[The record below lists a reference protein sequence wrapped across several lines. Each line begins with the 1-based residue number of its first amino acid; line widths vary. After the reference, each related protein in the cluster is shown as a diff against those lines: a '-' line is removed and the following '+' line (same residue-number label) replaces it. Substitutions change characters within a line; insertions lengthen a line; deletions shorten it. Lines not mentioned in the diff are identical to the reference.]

1 MIRSKFE
8 NIRIAGIACAVP
20 TAKDVLADK
29 YSKIFGAE
37 AVQKFTQMTGVVS
50 RHYTSRYQTASDL
63 AYEAGK
69 HLLQKKNYDTEK
81 IGALIFVTQTPDY
94 FVPATSCVL
103 HKRLGLS
110 KDCLTFDINLGC
122 SGYVYGLQSISS
134 LMSLSNIESALL
146 LVGDTSTK
154 TYAPE
159 DKSACMLFGEGG
171 SATLLEKNTSNK
183 TIDTTF
189 RTDGNGFKAIII
201 PAGAYRNV
209 DASHERT
216 SWADGNLRSDFDLY
230 MNGTDVFNFTISE
243 VPKLINEFM
252 TDTKTTPE
260 EYDSIIMHQANLY
273 ILKQV
278 AKRCKI
284 PMEKVPVSM
293 DRYGN
298 TSVTSIPLTLSD
310 KYGDVSDKN
319 VNVLMTGFGIGLSW
333 GVVTAE
339 INTNDIYPIILTDE
353 YYKDGAVKHD

>member
-8 NIRIAGIACAVP
+8 NIKIAGIACAVP
-20 TAKDVLADK
+20 PTKDILIEK
-29 YSKIFGAE
+29 YAGIFGVE
-37 AVQKFTQMTGVVS
+37 IVEKFTQMTGVVS
-50 RHYTSRYQTASDL
+50 RHYTSKYQTASDL

-69 HLLQKKNYDTEK
+69 HLLQQKSYDSEK

-94 FVPATSCVL
+94 FVPATACVM

-110 KDCLTFDINLGC
+110 KDCLTYDINLGC
-122 SGYVYGLQSISS
+122 SGYIFGIQTIAS
-134 LMSLSNIESALL
+134 LMSNSNIESALL

-159 DKSACMLFGEGG
+159 DRSSCMLFGEAG
-171 SATLLEKNTSNK
+171 SATLLEKTSNAK
-183 TIDTTF
+183 PIDTTF

-216 SWADGNLRSDFDLY
+216 LWADGNVRSDFDLF

-252 TDTKTTPE
+252 ADTQTTSE
-260 EYDSIIMHQANLY
+260 NYDSVIMHQANHF

-284 PMEKVPVSM
+284 PMEKVPISL

-298 TSVTSIPLTLSD
+298 TSVT
-310 KYGDVSDKN
+310 
-319 VNVLMTGFGIGLSW
+319 
-333 GVVTAE
+333 
-339 INTNDIYPIILTDE
+339 INSADTIRQIRRCE
-353 YYKDGAVKHD
+353 